1 MLMPASSEFIAL
13 CQKQVALLTQTLG
26 AGFSVVY
33 LTEELAQESP
43 ANLVPIVAYPEP
55 SVLWEERN
63 RLAFLPNRMSRIRM
77 KNLPRLLLASTE
89 DYSMLKDGETINDDG
104 SVDEEGNSLV
114 QQRQIVLPLIHEG
127 VVMGLLVTSRE
138 DRGWNQQER
147 VQVERIA
154 HTMAIA
160 CILDQRS
167 QWLKQKFTEQKGLQT
182 QQNDILHNLLHQLR
196 NPLTALRTF
205 GKLLL
210 KRLQP
215 GDRNRDVASSILRE
229 SDRIQELLQQ
239 FDRVI
244 ELTTGDEESLV
255 LSPALK
261 VESVNAIDTNPE
273 SASGTQPLL
282 LLPDVGLMSD
292 TSLEPCAVAEI
303 LEPLLVSAKAI
314 AQERN
319 LKLKIIDIGSNLR
332 PVMANSKALREV
344 FTNLI
349 DNALKYTP
357 AGGKV
362 YIQAGLERQSS
373 EGCYQGIAISDNG
386 PGIPSEDLPR
396 LFDRHYR
403 GVQAKTDIPGTGLG
417 LAIAR
422 ELVQQMHGEIE
433 VFSPALYPIDNRKT
447 SLKSEIQ
454 GTSRVGATF
463 VVWLPEA
470 DFSSGN

>member
-13 CQKQVALLTQTLG
+13 CQKQLALLSQTWG
-26 AGFSVVY
+26 AAFSVVY
-33 LTEELAQESP
+33 LTEELAEESP
-43 ANLVPIVAYPEP
+43 TKLVPIVAYPEP
-55 SVLWEERN
+55 SVLWQNRERMG
-63 RLAFLPNRMSRIRM
+63 FLPQEMPGM
-77 KNLPRLLLASTE
+77 KNLPRLLLAAPQDDSVLPDEQVTSDRASEE
-89 DYSMLKDGETINDDG
+89 DS
-104 SVDEEGNSLV
+104 SLL

-127 VVMGLLVTSRE
+127 VVMGLLVTGRE
-138 DRGWNQQER
+138 DRVWSEQEK
-147 VQVERIA
+147 VQVEKIA

-160 CILDQRS
+160 CLLDRRS
-167 QWLKQKFTEQKGLQT
+167 QWFKQQFTEQKGLQA
-182 QQNDILHNLLHQLR
+182 QQSDLLHNLLHQLR

-215 GDRNRDVASSILRE
+215 GDRNRDVATSILRE

-239 FDRVI
+239 FERVI
-244 ELTTGDEESLV
+244 ELNGTEEESLA

-261 VESVNAIDTNPE
+261 IESVKEIETNREPI
-273 SASGTQPLL
+273 SANKPLL
-282 LLPDVGLMSD
+282 LLPEAGLMSD
-292 TSLEPCAVAEI
+292 TSLEHCSVTAI

-319 LKLKIIDIGSNLR
+319 LKLKIEITQSLPSVI
-332 PVMANSKALREV
+332 ANSKALREV
-344 FTNLI
+344 FSNLI

-362 YIQAGLERQSS
+362 YIQAGLKRQSS
-373 EGCYQGIAISDNG
+373 EVNYQGVAISDNG

-396 LFDRHYR
+396 LFERHYR

-422 ELVQQMHGEIE
+422 NLVKQMHGEIE
-433 VFSPALYPIDNRKT
+433 VFSPALYSTDNRKKP
-447 SLKSEIQ
+447 LKSEIDRNAGM
-454 GTSRVGATF
+454 GTTF
-463 VVWLPEA
+463 LVWLPET
-470 DFSSGN
+470 DFTNNN